1 MVLAMRSELLSYGFL
16 PMLPIVA
23 PHSLLYGVWF
33 LEVVVLAAGG
43 EGVVAVV
50 LGVEP
55 ENFGRHAVAFA
66 WRWLGVG
73 GCRIGRG

>member
-1 MVLAMRSELLSYGFL
+1 MGAKELF
-16 PMLPIVA
+16 PTC
-23 PHSLLYGVWF
+23 LLDSAWF
-33 LEVVVLAAGG
+33 LEVVVVAAGG

-50 LGVEP
+50 LRVES
-55 ENFGRHAVAFA
+55 EKFGRHAVAFA